1 MGENS
6 AGGPRDVVERMQVRH
21 LLVVLPGIC
30 GSSLHRGRET
40 LWGMSA
46 DMRRPIRE
54 PRLLAA
60 GYDAL
65 SDPGYEDGVVPG
77 GLMSVPV
84 PYLARVLGPY
94 GTLRHGLRKRFWLN
108 ELNYMEFPYD
118 WRRPVAVNSARLAAA
133 IRTRLAALAE
143 HVDDPR
149 VIIIAHSMG
158 GLVAAHYLRH
168 HDDAGDC
175 HRVLTAGTPFRGAV
189 KALDFLVNGP
199 ELGPVHVSRLA
210 EALREVPGVYDLLPL
225 YRTVA
230 DRRPGRDGTAR
241 RLVDLVDGIDL
252 DAARVRASRDLL
264 AGLNTPHERSRI
276 IAPLVGHGQRT
287 VQQAIL
293 HPGGRLECSKGSDL
307 LPADYHARDG
317 DGTVPVMAATPGGEE
332 WVLPS
337 WGGDSHN
344 GLVHG
349 REHAAGLVN
358 SVATVLSR
366 LRNGDP
372 ALAPGD
378 VRRGPAGDQ
387 GPPEG
392 GRTVRLDVDD
402 LYPANVPI
410 QVSGRADG
418 CAPGTR
424 LWARLAG
431 EPGAVPARV
440 ADDRTFRFE
449 FPATGAGVRILELFA
464 AEPPES
470 PLVTD
475 VIEVA

>member
-1 MGENS
+1 MGEHS
-6 AGGPRDVVERMQVRH
+6 AGRPWDTVERMQVRH

-40 LWGMSA
+40 VWGMSA
-46 DMRRPIRE
+46 DMRVPIRD
-54 PRLLAA
+54 PKILAA

-65 SDPGYEDGVVPG
+65 SDPGHEDGVRPG
-77 GLMSVPV
+77 RLMSVPV
-84 PYLARVLGPY
+84 PYLSRALGPY
-94 GTLRHGLRKRFWLN
+94 GPLLDGLRKRFWLN
-108 ELNYMEFPYD
+108 ELNYLEFPYD
-118 WRRPVAVNSARLAAA
+118 WRRPVTVNSARLAAA

-143 HVDDPR
+143 YVDHPR

-189 KALDFLVNGP
+189 KALDYLVNGP
-199 ELGPVHVSRLA
+199 RLGPVRLRRLA
-210 EALREVPGVYDLLPL
+210 ETLREVPGVYDLLPL

-241 RLVDLVDGIDL
+241 RLADLVDGLDL

-264 AGLNTPHERSRI
+264 ADLNTPHERSWT
-276 IAPLVGHGQRT
+276 IAPLVGFGQRT

-293 HPGGRLECSKGSDL
+293 HPGGRLERSKDADL
-307 LPADYHARDG
+307 LPAEYHARDG
-317 DGTVPVMAATPGGEE
+317 DGTVPVMAATPGGEDRI
-332 WVLPS
+332 LPM

-349 REHAAGLVN
+349 PVHAAGLVHTT
-358 SVATVLSR
+358 ATVLAR
-366 LRNGDP
+366 LRSGDP
-372 ALAPGD
+372 ALGPGD
-378 VRRGPAGDQ
+378 APKGGARDH

-402 LYPANVPI
+402 LYPAGTPI
-410 QVSGRADG
+410 EVTGRADG
-418 CAPGTR
+418 RDPGTR
-424 LWARLAG
+424 LWGVLTGTPDAS
-431 EPGAVPARV
+431 PADI
-440 ADDRTFRFE
+440 ADDGTFRFE
-449 FPATGAGVRILELFA
+449 FPAAGGGVRNLEVFTTDSR
-464 AEPPES
+464 ES
-470 PLVTD
+470 PLITD